1 MPPTKLFA
9 PLPTCRP
16 LQGEPH
22 KYYTL
27 YGSFLQAACGMIAE
41 RTDNRKMGIIEDLY
55 NGKVCPTE
63 DIIPQ
68 DIQYRPLANDI
79 GNERKYFASRLSAE
93 DQERFEKWNSLVFRY
108 EEMVEYANFEYGF
121 RLGALLTLETFC
133 GERGQTENEEDQQS
147 ETDTESLLNL
157 LADKRMETKIDIV
170 VESDRYY
177 QSTLE
182 EQDKAFSQMDSL
194 IGALGLDKQQRA
206 VFNQAISANN
216 AVGAAYGEAAYRFG
230 LCDGIRLSAEIKK
243 TR

>member
-1 MPPTKLFA
+1 
-9 PLPTCRP
+9 
-16 LQGEPH
+16 
-22 KYYTL
+22 
-27 YGSFLQAACGMIAE
+27 
-41 RTDNRKMGIIEDLY
+41 MGIIEDLY

-93 DQERFEKWNSLVFRY
+93 DRERFEKWNSLVFRY

-121 RLGALLTLETFC
+121 RLGAMLTLETFC
-133 GERGQTENEEDQQS
+133 GERGQAENGKDQQS

-170 VESDRYY
+170 VESNRYY
-177 QSTLE
+177 QSTHV

-194 IGALGLDKQQRA
+194 IGTLGLDKQQRA

-216 AVGAAYGEAAYRFG
+216 AVGAAYGEAAYRSG
-230 LCDGIRLSAEIKK
+230 LRDGIRLSYEIKK
-243 TR
+243 IR